1 MAGIVT
7 LKCSLVKGGVEK
19 LCLNQPIF
27 LVSSPRVSSVSFL
40 ATC

>member
-7 LKCSLVKGGVEK
+7 LRTSLIKGGVEK
-19 LCLNQPIF
+19 LSLNQPIF
-27 LVSSPRVSSVSFL
+27 LVSSPRVSSVSSL